1 MFLFLGDIF
10 SSPVAGSLHTLPF
23 QVLRQLFDSTPL
35 TTDDGVLLRR
45 TTIDIGA
52 IHLLLGCLSVFTH
65 QSQDINLPGVQHEVG
80 INQQYWKMNYM
91 LKSLSHAL
99 LFMWTDIL
107 RYCEPG
113 RLV

>member
-1 MFLFLGDIF
+1 MSLGDIF
-10 SSPVAGSLHTLPF
+10 SSPVASSLHTLPF

-80 INQQYWKMNYM
+80 LINVTEKRAGSVRIAFGY
-91 LKSLSHAL
+91 
-99 LFMWTDIL
+99 
-107 RYCEPG
+107 
-113 RLV
+113 

>member
-1 MFLFLGDIF
+1 MLILDLFLSLGDIF
-10 SSPVAGSLHTLPF
+10 SSPIASSLHTLPF

-80 INQQYWKMNYM
+80 LN
-91 LKSLSHAL
+91 
-99 LFMWTDIL
+99 
-107 RYCEPG
+107 
-113 RLV
+113 